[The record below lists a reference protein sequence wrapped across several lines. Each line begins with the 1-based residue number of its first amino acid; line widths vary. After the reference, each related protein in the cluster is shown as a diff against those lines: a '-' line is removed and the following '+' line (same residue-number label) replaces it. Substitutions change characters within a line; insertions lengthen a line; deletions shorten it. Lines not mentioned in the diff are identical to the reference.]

1 MTTLEKFD
9 DIVFGGGKGGKSL
22 AAALASAGH
31 KVAMIEKGMIGG
43 SCINVAC
50 IPTKTMVRSAR
61 LLHDARHSSEFGI
74 ELSVPTNTLR
84 GIIERKRRVVQ
95 SLVDMHWQLFKSTEN
110 LSLIVGK
117 GRFTAPKEI
126 EVEQQDGTTRKLSAD
141 RIYINTGTRTMVP
154 DIPGLKENGY
164 LTSTSIMELDEL
176 PDHLVII
183 GGGYIGL
190 EFAQIFKRLGSR
202 VTVLVRGDRFL
213 PKEDKDIAEAI
224 KEVLVEEGIDIRTNA
239 NPQRIEKQGPNELHI
254 VMSESVPGLKQDGA
268 TISGPASDTRQV
280 SATKS
285 GATTEVPRSAGTAVG
300 TATVNNTVSADAIL
314 VAIGRTPNTTDIN
327 LEAAG
332 IKTDK
337 RGYITVNSK
346 LETNV
351 PGVWALGDCN
361 GGPHFTHVSW
371 DDFRIVRDNVL
382 HQANRTTDGR
392 LVPYTLFIDPELG
405 RVGMTEEEARQKGFN
420 VAIAKLPAVKVPRA
434 VTSGHTRGVLKAVI
448 DRDSNKIL
456 GCSIFANEGG
466 EVMSVLQVAMLGG
479 LPYTTIR
486 DTIFT
491 HPTMAE
497 SLNLLFSSVH

>member
-31 KVAMIEKGMIGG
+31 TVAMIEKGMIGG

-61 LLHDARHSSEFGI
+61 LLHDARHALDFGF

-95 SLVDMHWQLFKSTEN
+95 GLVDMNWQLFKSTDN
-110 LSLIVGK
+110 LDLIIGR
-117 GRFTAPKEI
+117 GRFVAPKAI
-126 EVEQQDGTTRKLSAD
+126 EVEQPDGSTRKLTAD

-154 DIPGLKENGY
+154 DIPGLKESGY

-176 PDHLVII
+176 PEHLVIV

-202 VTVLVRGDRFL
+202 VTVLVRGNRFL
-213 PKEDKDIAEAI
+213 PKEDEDIAEAI
-224 KEVLVEEGIDIRTNA
+224 REVLVDEGIDVRMNA
-239 NPQRIEKQGPNELHI
+239 NPQRVEKIGQNEVRIFLADS
-254 VMSESVPGLKQDGA
+254 SEGSNRDDA
-268 TISGPASDTRQV
+268 TISSSVSGTRRKTG
-280 SATKS
+280 TKS
-285 GATTEVPRSAGTAVG
+285 GATPGASSSTGTALG
-300 TATVNNTVSADAIL
+300 TATTYNTVIADAIL
-314 VAIGRTPNTTDIN
+314 VAVGRTPNTNEIN

-332 IKTDK
+332 IKTDR
-337 RGYITVNSK
+337 RGYITVDSK
-346 LETNV
+346 LETSV

-371 DDFRIVRDNVL
+371 DDFRIVRDNIL
-382 HQANRTTDGR
+382 HNAKRTTDGR

-405 RVGMTEEEARQKGFN
+405 RVGLTEEEARQRGFN

-434 VTSGHTRGVLKAVI
+434 VTSGHTRGILKAVI
-448 DRDSNKIL
+448 DRDTNKIL

-497 SLNLLFSSVH
+497 SLNLLFASVH